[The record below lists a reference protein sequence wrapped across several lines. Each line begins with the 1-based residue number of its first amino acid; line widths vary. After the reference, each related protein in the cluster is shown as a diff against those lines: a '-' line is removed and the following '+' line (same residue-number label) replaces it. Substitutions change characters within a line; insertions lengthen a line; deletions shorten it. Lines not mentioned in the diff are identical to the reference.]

1 MYYLNGPKAHW
12 TFWRSNSLLLM
23 PQTFFIAYDLQLNIN
38 SRVYSLDEREQVH
51 EIYRY
56 NLDENNGEG

>member
-1 MYYLNGPKAHW
+1 
-12 TFWRSNSLLLM
+12 M
-23 PQTFFIAYDLQLNIN
+23 PQTLFIANGLQLNIN

-56 NLDENNGEG
+56 NLDENNGEGLTARKEFFQPYPMIKCLV